1 MSQVSLLNNQG
12 DSVSQSLY
20 LIGFT
25 PALSLHLSQIVIGR
39 LTLYVVLK
47 TSLSAM
53 ENLSYALMRKDS
65 GIDIDLP
72 CCPLSD
78 DLTAFNCSINESSLE
93 PIHPDSKPLVAVI
106 GVGYVG
112 HHLVQVFSREY
123 AVVGFDVSEKRI
135 KDIAIDFA
143 TTSDT
148 VRLTSSPL
156 ELAEATHYL
165 ISVPTLLLPDKT
177 IDTSYLRNAIS
188 IISPFVRPGS
198 TVVIESSV
206 AVGMTRELIGPLALE
221 KGCFAGMSPE
231 VSTTRLVLC
240 EDVQ

>member
-1 MSQVSLLNNQG
+1 
-12 DSVSQSLY
+12 
-20 LIGFT
+20 
-25 PALSLHLSQIVIGR
+25 
-39 LTLYVVLK
+39 
-47 TSLSAM
+47 M
-53 ENLSYALMRKDS
+53 EILSYAPMRKDS

-72 CCPLSD
+72 CYPHNE
-78 DLTAFNCSINESSLE
+78 DLTPFDCPINQSSLE

-165 ISVPTLLLPDKT
+165 ISVPTLLLPDKS
-177 IDTSYLRNAIS
+177 IDTSYLCSAIS

-206 AVGMTRELIGPLALE
+206 AVGMTRELIGPLALRT
-221 KGCFAGMSPE
+221 GCFAGMSPE
-231 VSTTRLVLC
+231 VSKSRPASVNVYDSILQLLIHDP
-240 EDVQ
+240 EAS